1 VTLYFL
7 RIVLLSS
14 YFEIVFYQARAVVLS
29 CPVMTLHFLRIVFLS
44 YFEVVFYQARAVV
57 LFCHD
62 FVFPQN
68 RVSVLF

>member
-1 VTLYFL
+1 VILSCL
-7 RIVLLSS
+7 RIVFLS
-14 YFEIVFYQARAVVLS
+14 YFEVVFYQTSAVVLS